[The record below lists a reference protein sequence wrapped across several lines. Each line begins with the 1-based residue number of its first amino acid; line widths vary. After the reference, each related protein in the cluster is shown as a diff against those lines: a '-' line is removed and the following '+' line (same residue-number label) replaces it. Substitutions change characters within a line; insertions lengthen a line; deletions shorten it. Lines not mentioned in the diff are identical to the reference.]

1 MLDKRNID
9 HLAELAR
16 LRLTDEENLV
26 LGNDLEGIL
35 NYVNQL
41 AEAKIDNL
49 PDASS
54 GLIQNVAREDI
65 DPVIDSSL
73 SKAIIN
79 HFPNQEGRNLK
90 IPPVF

>member
-16 LRLTDEENLV
+16 LRLTDEENSI

-41 AEAKIDNL
+41 AEAKIDDL

-54 GLIQNVAREDI
+54 GLIQNVVREDSNPI
-65 DPVIDSSL
+65 VDSSL
-73 SKAIIN
+73 SEAIIK
-79 HFPNQEGRNLK
+79 HFPSQEGRNLK